1 MAKTLAA
8 AGLTLASLA
17 ASAVLFSPVASAE
30 TCKASYY
37 TGGGTT
43 ASGERFDPNK
53 LTGAHK
59 TLPFGTRVK
68 VKNRAN
74 NKTVTIRINDRGPFI
89 AGRCVDLTPRAFKA
103 IAPLSQGVANVTVT
117 RV

>member
-17 ASAVLFSPVASAE
+17 TSAVLFSPVASAE

-68 VKNRAN
+68 VKNRSN
-74 NKTVTIRINDRGPFI
+74 DKTVTIRINDRGPFI
-89 AGRCVDLTPRAFKA
+89 TGRCVDLTPRAFKA
-103 IAPLSQGVANVTVT
+103 LAPLSQGVINVTVT
-117 RV
+117 KV